1 MFVATVTA
9 ILALATV
16 SASTPA
22 YTFNEPTDFFSDTFV
37 EADSKFVDVCT
48 TVAGAQN
55 LRTYT
60 HPTALGKQGEALTSR
75 VCLLGPRDAPNV
87 LYALTGVHGA
97 EGFSGAAAMLKFMLE
112 MSNASS
118 VYLKPVATRY
128 VLHHMVEPWGASF
141 GFKENE
147 DNVDQLKNSNGLY
160 EKGHPG
166 WTSEN
171 RANPIFVELIGAL
184 DIPHLDTYKPTF
196 SIPLQRFQAMGV
208 KYGEAFGAS
217 LRKGQM
223 QRQVGMSFWGTEQSW
238 SSSVQKMVAA
248 DYLSGAEK
256 VVLLDL
262 HTAVGEYG
270 KWSIYAY
277 DLHSES
283 VFQQWIELSGID
295 KSMTNL
301 NVAGV
306 ALKPWQF
313 YTYIEKFL
321 GSGSKSGGSSKSSGS
336 AELAE
341 KKMVRVVWEAGT
353 YPQEQYQLFL
363 VLGMH
368 CRFFMTTT
376 SFTKEECAQFEAKIS
391 QYFYPNFD
399 DYKKIAMED
408 LEVASKALFVGMK
421 SWFGEESSPSS
432 DDDEVGRWVFAL
444 ALGSYVTVVLVGALF
459 VLKKGRRSGRDDE
472 DVDGG
477 EVELRGDEGA
487 TRDVNPVNGGFALDR
502 SERLTKM
509 ERKVV
514 AFDIDHSQCMHTLE
528 K

>member
-1 MFVATVTA
+1 MFVFVATA

-16 SASTPA
+16 TASTPA

-55 LRTYT
+55 VRTYT

-118 VYLKPVATRY
+118 VYLKPAATRY

-166 WTSEN
+166 WTSED
-171 RANPIFVELIGAL
+171 RKNPIFVELIDAL

-283 VFQQWIELSGID
+283 VFQQWIELAGVD

-321 GSGSKSGGSSKSSGS
+321 GSGS
-336 AELAE
+336 ELAE

-353 YPQEQYQLFL
+353 YPQEQYQLYL

-368 CRFFMTTT
+368 CRFFMKTT
-376 SFTKEECAQFEAKIS
+376 SFTKEECASFEAKIS

-399 DYKKIAMED
+399 DYKKNAMED

-432 DDDEVGRWVFAL
+432 EDDEVGRWVFAIV
-444 ALGSYVTVVLVGALF
+444 LGSYVTVVLVGALF
-459 VLKKGRRSGRDDE
+459 VLIKGRRSGR
-472 DVDGG
+472 G
-477 EVELRGDEGA
+477 VELLGDEGA
-487 TRDVNPVNGGFALDR
+487 TRDVINPVNGGFALDR

-514 AFDIDHSQCMHTLE
+514 AFDVDNSQSL
-528 K
+528 

>member
-1 MFVATVTA
+1 MFVAAATA
-9 ILALATV
+9 IIALAATV
-16 SASTPA
+16 SASTPS
-22 YTFNEPTDFFSDTFV
+22 YTFNGPTDFFSDTFV

-48 TVAGAQN
+48 TIAGSQN
-55 LRTYT
+55 LRTYA
-60 HPTALGKQGEALTSR
+60 HPTALGKQGETLTSR

-118 VYLKPVATRY
+118 IYLKPLATRY

-160 EKGHPG
+160 EKGHPR

-171 RANPIFVELIGAL
+171 RTNPIFVELIDAL

-238 SSSVQKMVAA
+238 SSTVQRMVAA

-306 ALKPWQF
+306 SLKPWQF

-321 GSGSKSGGSSKSSGS
+321 GTGSKSGGRSNSGFV
-336 AELAE
+336 E

-353 YPQEQYQLFL
+353 YPQEQYQLYL

-368 CRFFMTTT
+368 CRFFMKTT
-376 SFTKEECAQFEAKIS
+376 SFTKEECAHFEAKIS

-408 LEVASKALFVGMK
+408 LEVASKALFIGMK
-421 SWFGEESSPSS
+421 SWFGEELTPASPSS
-432 DDDEVGRWVFAL
+432 GDDRSGRWVFAL
-444 ALGSYVTVVLVGALF
+444 VLGCVVLLVAIVGALF
-459 VLKKGRRSGRDDE
+459 VLKKGRRSGS

-477 EVELRGDEGA
+477 EVELRGDEDA
-487 TRDVNPVNGGFALDR
+487 TRDVNVYHRIPG
-502 SERLTKM
+502 
-509 ERKVV
+509 
-514 AFDIDHSQCMHTLE
+514 I
-528 K
+528 